1 MNLIQTLE
9 AEEIARLNK
18 TVPEFG
24 PGETVLVSVNVWKAR
39 ASACRLTKAW

>member
-18 TVPEFG
+18 TIP
-24 PGETVLVSVNVWKAR
+24 VSPLATP
-39 ASACRLTKAW
+39 SS